1 MKVDLKELITAFQK
15 WEDGFRTNP
24 EEFFS
29 HEEAAEMQVSEL
41 SVKCGEYFM
50 QLLKEGKN

>member
-1 MKVDLKELITAFQK
+1 MKVDLKDLIIAFQK

-24 EEFFS
+24 EEFS
-29 HEEAAEMQVSEL
+29 THEEAAEMQVSEL
-41 SVKCGEYFM
+41 SIKRGEYFM

>member
-1 MKVDLKELITAFQK
+1 MNVDLQELITAFQK

-24 EEFFS
+24 EEFFT

-41 SVKCGEYFM
+41 SIKRGEYFM